1 MARIT
6 VEDCL
11 EKVENQYD
19 LVLLA
24 KERASQLSAGAE
36 PLVPV
41 ENDKKTVL
49 ALREIAEDKVSVKD
63 LQEKAINKLRKYP
76 EETAETEAQDELEDD
91 EFHKIYKGESSK
103 SGTPVL
109 PSKRARKIP
118 LLADLEENKKQDQ
131 SKEKIEKE
139 NQEGF
144 KNDIPE
150 TDK

>member
-1 MARIT
+1 M
-6 VEDCL
+6 
-11 EKVENQYD
+11 
-19 LVLLA
+19 
-24 KERASQLSAGAE
+24 
-36 PLVPV
+36 
-41 ENDKKTVL
+41 
-49 ALREIAEDKVSVKD
+49 
-63 LQEKAINKLRKYP
+63 
-76 EETAETEAQDELEDD
+76 
-91 EFHKIYKGESSK
+91 
-103 SGTPVL
+103 L